1 MYSTPKSRNGY
12 QACKKGYQ
20 TINVK
25 RWWTRLQT
33 LAIALP
39 KQYSILFYFLPFF
52 ILSGYQS
59 EVYSIV
65 TIMTIAQKYQNR
77 CKNPDF
83 SYPDCMLV
91 GIQDFQSKSGYSRRN
106 RDGWTVCHC
115 SYPSSSL
122 SALVF
127 ISIQHVSV
135 KFFS

>member
-1 MYSTPKSRNGY
+1 MYSIPKSRNGY

-25 RWWTRLQT
+25 RWWTRLQI

-91 GIQDFQSKSGYSRRN
+91 GIQDFQSTSGYSRRN
-106 RDGWTVCHC
+106 RVGWTVCHC
-115 SYPSSSL
+115 SSPSSSL